1 MTVLT
6 PLGFMRMLAEG
17 IGWLSIAVMVAAIV
31 IVALMPE
38 KEDGIMGA
46 FYDDEN

>member
-1 MTVLT
+1 
-6 PLGFMRMLAEG
+6 MRMLAEG
-17 IGWLSIAVMVAAIV
+17 IGWMSIFVMAVMIV
-31 IVALMPE
+31 IVVLMPE